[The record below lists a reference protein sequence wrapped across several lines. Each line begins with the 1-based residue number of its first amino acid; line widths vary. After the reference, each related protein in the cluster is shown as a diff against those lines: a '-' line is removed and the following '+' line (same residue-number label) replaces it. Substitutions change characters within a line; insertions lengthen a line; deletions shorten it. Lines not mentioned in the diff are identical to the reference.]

1 MPNVS
6 LTAALERATTWS
18 SYLDSMLSGAITLEN
33 AEADPARTLQC
44 MQQAAHAAAQ
54 VANAVSEYLLTVE
67 HLAKQPPT
75 THANG
80 DDVEL
85 PGDK

>member
-1 MPNVS
+1 MQNVS

-18 SYLDSMLSGAITLEN
+18 SYLDSMLSGAITLTN
-33 AEADPARTLQC
+33 AEADPARTQEC

-54 VANAVSEYLLTVE
+54 VANAISEYLLTVE
-67 HLAKQPPT
+67 HMRNAPPV
-75 THANG
+75 APRPG

-85 PGDK
+85 PEEP